1 MKKHYALRQILLL
14 TTTWLSLS
22 LFSQNVIWETDFGS
36 KEAFSQWQVI
46 DANADG
52 VTWNYEPGVSPSPVV
67 YRYHY
72 TNSGDDWLIS
82 PAITV
87 EVASQL
93 MVKYSYIGSFYSEE
107 MEVYYG
113 SAPTPETM
121 KRLAVHADLKDKTYE
136 SFVFFEVKAGETF
149 HLAFHAT
156 SPAYK
161 QQLFL
166 NTVQVASVWNN
177 VANDYP
183 NRVASP
189 SGLTLAST
197 KKYVEAGDAAQV
209 DLVVFDGTEDVT
221 AAAEICVRT
230 PDGEDVK
237 LENSNY
243 ICAEVGEY
251 LFYANYAEKSSA
263 DAPLSV
269 QAFHS
274 IPALPRDEQ
283 PESEEFLRKVLLLQ
297 GTGVHC
303 GYCPNGIAAI
313 RRFYAGH
320 EQADRVCHIAYH
332 SYTES
337 DPLYCDAAEVLSSQ
351 TQLRAYPNMMVNF
364 NDDWGTTGLG
374 EDGFVTWLN
383 ETVENALEGKSSTN
397 IALSTAYHEETGTIS
412 VNVGVKALEAGLF
425 RVTVALLQDSVYS
438 WQSGAPSVDFYT
450 HNASV
455 RALAPANGEG
465 AYLNCGKSEDS
476 GEIYQYACEFN
487 IRELVQDKSVDGAFC
502 VERHARIVAYVRR
515 LDGLVDNVATCAIN
529 NSVGFAYTS
538 EAPEVLPVGV
548 GECMMDASAL
558 PPEVEIYDLS
568 GMRVKVSDVLSL
580 QNALPLPKGVY
591 IIKEK
596 AVEGCRVRKVLV
608 P

>member
-1 MKKHYALRQILLL
+1 MRKLQALRNILLL
-14 TTTWLSLS
+14 AAFGLSLS
-22 LFSQNVIWETDFGS
+22 LSSQNIVWETNFGS
-36 KEAFSQWQVI
+36 EEAFSQWQVV
-46 DANADG
+46 DANNDG
-52 VTWNYEPGVSPSPVV
+52 VTWGYEPGLSPSPVV

-72 TNSGDDWLIS
+72 TNPADDWLIS
-82 PAITV
+82 PIITAN
-87 EVASQL
+87 VASQL
-93 MVKYSYIGSFYSEE
+93 MVKYVYVGSFYSEE

-113 SAPTPETM
+113 SSPTLETM
-121 KRLAVHADLKDKTYE
+121 KKLAVHADLKDKTYE
-136 SFVFFEVKAGETF
+136 SYVFFDVEAGETF
-149 HLAFHAT
+149 HLAFRAT

-166 NTVQVASVWNN
+166 SSVQVAIVGSN

-183 NRVASP
+183 NRVTSS

-197 KKYVEAGDAAQV
+197 KKYVEADDATQV
-209 DLVVFDGTEDVT
+209 DLVVFDGTENVT
-221 AAAEICVRT
+221 NFAEIYVRT
-230 PDGEDVK
+230 PDGEDVR
-237 LENSNY
+237 LEDSNY

-251 LFYANYAEKSSA
+251 LFYANHAEKSSA
-263 DAPLSV
+263 DAPLTV
-269 QAFHS
+269 QVFHS

-283 PESEEFLRKVLLLQ
+283 PESEEFLRRVLLLQ

-383 ETVENALEGKSSTN
+383 ETVEKALEGKSSTN
-397 IALSTAYHEETGTIS
+397 IALSTAYCEETGTIS
-412 VNVGVKALEAGLF
+412 VNVGVKAFEAGLF
-425 RVTVALLQDSVYS
+425 RITVALLQDSVYN

-465 AYLNCGKSEDS
+465 AYLNCGKSEEA
-476 GEIYQYACEFN
+476 GEVYQYVCEFDPGL
-487 IRELVQDKSVDGAFC
+487 LVQDRSVEGAFS
-502 VERHARIVAYVRR
+502 VERHARIVVYVRR

-529 NSVGFAYTS
+529 DSVSFAYTS
-538 EAPEVLPVGV
+538 VAPEVPPVGIS
-548 GECMMDASAL
+548 ELTMDTSTL
-558 PPEVEIYDLS
+558 SSEVEIYDLAGNRIGVSSTLEKQKASLS
-568 GMRVKVSDVLSL
+568 G
-580 QNALPLPKGVY
+580 GVY
-591 IIKEK
+591 IVREK
-596 AVEGCRVRKVLV
+596 RGKNFNVRKIII